1 MSGPKGASAWPSE
14 HLGVTSLHFW
24 NKTQIVQGFRNVPT
38 EGVER
43 SNVLF
48 RAGPRMAAQA
58 ETAPRPAT
66 TLSGEQV
73 W

>member
-1 MSGPKGASAWPSE
+1 MEPAE
-14 HLGVTSLHFW
+14 
-24 NKTQIVQGFRNVPT
+24 RRMNVPRFDSLDLAVQVQEAVT
-38 EGVER
+38 
-43 SNVLF
+43 

-58 ETAPRPAT
+58 KLRAPRPAT